1 MTRKVDFKG
10 RVLARLAAH
19 IDETVVLLNDAIH
32 GGQHLA
38 STDEN
43 SEFPG
48 SG

>member
-1 MTRKVDFKG
+1 MTRQVDFKG
-10 RVLARLAAH
+10 RVLARLAVH
-19 IDETVVLLNDAIH
+19 IDETVVLLDDAIH